1 MEHYEKDFPVDRVEI
16 PIAVLYNRQ
25 QRLQRPKRHVLD
37 LGAEYK
43 VGRIVLRLL
52 RNLDR
57 DEAAR
62 ATRAALGH
70 IRALSDRAELTDL
83 VGYREDSGH
92 ELVSEEDATALE
104 QSLFDDVLRADD
116 DTLGGERD
124 LLRLLLR
131 VHGGCPSETSA
142 HVEGLVEE
150 DAFLLSLLRA
160 ALGETVG
167 QAMGDAAVRRSHR
180 LSWGALAELVPQER
194 FAERVKQLADR
205 VAVDDLDER
214 TRMALEQATLCADNP
229 SLAEEHGNRP

>member
-1 MEHYEKDFPVDRVEI
+1 M
-16 PIAVLYNRQ
+16 
-25 QRLQRPKRHVLD
+25 
-37 LGAEYK
+37 
-43 VGRIVLRLL
+43 LRLL